1 MRTTED
7 ATTPASSCRRHDLS
21 SQSQTTDDAT
31 ADGAQKAESKNLVP
45 CRRCLDILR
54 SSLWTNIPFFVYCL
68 VVAAAQGCIQSVL
81 IFLPARCSELAAG
94 PNAAA
99 FLLTLFGAFDMG
111 GRFIFGFIFDIP
123 AVRRRRSYLYTAV
136 AASFGAATAL
146 LAAVGGYMA
155 LAVGTCIVAV
165 LEGGAHSQ
173 RATSINELVEPS
185 QVSLGVG
192 LVIFAQGFGNF
203 YGPIV
208 GG

>member
-1 MRTTED
+1 M
-7 ATTPASSCRRHDLS
+7 
-21 SQSQTTDDAT
+21 
-31 ADGAQKAESKNLVP
+31 
-45 CRRCLDILR
+45 LR
-54 SSLWTNIPFFVYCL
+54 SSLWTNYAFFVYCT

-81 IFLPARCSELAAG
+81 IFLPARCSELGAG

-111 GRFIFGFIFDIP
+111 GRFVFGFLFDIP

-136 AASFGAATAL
+136 AASFGASTAL
-146 LAAVGGYMA
+146 LAAVDGYVV

-208 GG
+208 GGWYNLLCSSTKEIVTP

>member
-7 ATTPASSCRRHDLS
+7 ATSTTSSRCHDPS
-21 SQSQTTDDAT
+21 SQTETQDKT
-31 ADGAQKAESKNLVP
+31 ADGVQKTGESNSSDGGSK
-45 CRRCLDILR
+45 CLRVLR
-54 SSLWTNIPFFVYCL
+54 SWTNVPFIVYCL
-68 VVAAAQGCIQSVL
+68 VVAGVQGSIQSIL
-81 IFLPARCSELAAG
+81 IFLPARAAELGAG

-99 FLLTLFGAFDMG
+99 LLLTLFGAFDMG
-111 GRFIFGFIFDIP
+111 GRFLFGFVFDVR

-136 AASFGAATAL
+136 AATFGAITAL
-146 LAAVGGYMA
+146 LAAVGDYVV

-165 LEGGAHSQ
+165 FEAGAHSQ
-173 RATSINELVEPS
+173 RATSVTELVEPS

-192 LVIFAQGFGNF
+192 LVILAQGFGNF